1 MKRLISGILIAIL
14 LLCSSFACAEMP
26 TPSNELFTHMSN
38 AMNLLS
44 AGAYDRIVASIPFAD
59 AAPSADEWRNFAEG
73 NFSTLSN
80 SAPQSRYIVLY
91 WSGSV
96 WKVAMPVHEP
106 ASDDVEVL
114 VLSSEDGRSFIG
126 YGCSYWGNI
135 RREYESSTYVRW
147 TEEYHNTTSAVIEFD
162 D

>member
-1 MKRLISGILIAIL
+1 MKKIICGILIAAIL
-14 LLCSSFACAEMP
+14 LCTGIACASAP
-26 TPSNELFTHMSN
+26 APSNALFTYISD

-44 AGAYDRIVASIPFAD
+44 AGAYDRVVASVPFAD
-59 AAPSADEWRNFAEG
+59 AAPSADEWRNFALG
-73 NFSTLSN
+73 NFATLTN
-80 SAPQSRYIVLY
+80 TVPQNRYIVVY

-96 WKVAMPVHEP
+96 WKVAMPVQEP
-106 ASDDVEVL
+106 SSDDVEVL
-114 VLSSEDGRSFIG
+114 VLSSEDGESFIG
-126 YGCSYWGNI
+126 YGCSLWGNI